1 MWINPWI
8 YQPLDPFSL
17 GSIEPWIYRAD
28 LQVVVHAQIVVSE
41 DGACGMNYEHSVAE
55 GIALV
60 QLVEHALNYL

>member
-1 MWINPWI
+1 MSVFVSLII
-8 YQPLDPFSL
+8 RLASVQRCQAPLFMPL
-17 GSIEPWIYRAD
+17 PLVLR
-28 LQVVVHAQIVVSE
+28 VQIVVSE